1 MLRQQSGRI
10 HDQAASATIELNK
23 LQTAFDNIYAT
34 MDAID
39 TFKGAALQSMRTT
52 VDALESEVGKARE
65 YLERAKGAP
74 AVDAS
79 SLGIG
84 TGELALPAATGRG

>member
-1 MLRQQSGRI
+1 
-10 HDQAASATIELNK
+10 
-23 LQTAFDNIYAT
+23 
-34 MDAID
+34 
-39 TFKGAALQSMRTT
+39 MRTT
-52 VDALESEVGKARE
+52 VDALESEVGRFRE

-74 AVDAS
+74 AVDDG